1 MFCYFFLILNKL
13 IYRNF
18 KKTPAVLKHVLMPC
32 ADKTAQGM
40 VYFFWVKIAPAAVIM
55 RVTRAA
61 KKGLATST
69 VFKSAS

>member
-18 KKTPAVLKHVLMPC
+18 KKTPAVFKHVLMPRPY
-32 ADKTAQGM
+32 KTAQGM
-40 VYFFWVKIAPAAVIM
+40 IYFFWLKTAPAAVIM

-61 KKGLATST
+61 KKGLTTST